1 MNRRARLLI
10 AALVCVFPA
19 RALWAQSPAAVGQA
33 DNEDDDDE
41 PAPVQGYSPTAAGPT
56 VVTAGYVDVG
66 FADAQGNGTSWAA
79 GDTRVPNDYGVDAF
93 APAVNSRGDV
103 ASANANAAT
112 NGFVPRSVGI
122 GGRPSF
128 LLNTISADLRA
139 SNANGSY
146 LVFVRAQA
154 MPRFLAT
161 GEQTQVLIEQAFARF
176 IPFASQEF
184 ALTIGKADAVFG
196 IEYLD
201 NQATLRTGI
210 TPSLLARYTTGTQL
224 GAKAFYRTQLPRLW
238 SAISLNV
245 AATNGPTFIEA
256 LQTQSASL
264 TGRPVLSGRLGYE
277 LNLPRFQ
284 LKLGVS
290 ALEGPRNDQQQSA
303 NRMRM
308 WGADARVY
316 VAGLSLSGEYVD
328 VQEENSDVAGKL
340 TPQGP
345 RLWASAF
352 EAQGLWAQAAWAIA
366 LPWRWLEKATP
377 YVRLGYRRA
386 QFEGFS
392 RLEVARLTAGIRFD
406 LAESVVVKGE
416 WLFNQE
422 RSGAPNVA
430 NDVRAVSVV
439 FIW

>member
-1 MNRRARLLI
+1 MRRRAAVAIALLC
-10 AALVCVFPA
+10 ACPS
-19 RALWAQSPAAVGQA
+19 RALWAQAVATQTGDA
-33 DNEDDDDE
+33 NDDE
-41 PAPVQGYSPTAAGPT
+41 PVQGYSPTPAGPT

-66 FADAQGNGTSWAA
+66 FADAQGNGTSWVP

-103 ASANANAAT
+103 ASTNANAAN

-161 GEQTQVLIEQAFARF
+161 GEQTQVLIEQAFARV
-176 IPFASQEF
+176 IPFASHEF

-210 TPSLLARYTTGTQL
+210 TPSLMARYTTGTQL

-238 SAISLNV
+238 SALSINV

-264 TGRPVLSGRLGYE
+264 TGRPVLSGRAGYE

-290 ALEGPRNDQQQSA
+290 ALQGPRNDQRQSA
-303 NRMRM
+303 KGMRL
-308 WGADARVY
+308 WGADARLY

-328 VQEENSDVAGKL
+328 VQEDDGDAAEKL
-340 TPQGP
+340 TPLGP
-345 RLWASAF
+345 RFWASEF
-352 EAQGLWAQAAWAIA
+352 EARGFWAQAAWSIA
-366 LPWRWLEKATP
+366 LPWRWLERATP

-386 QFEGFS
+386 RFEGFPQ
-392 RLEVARLTAGIRFD
+392 LDVARLTTGVRFD

-422 RSGAPNVA
+422 RRGAPNVA
-430 NDVRAVSVV
+430 NDVRAISVV